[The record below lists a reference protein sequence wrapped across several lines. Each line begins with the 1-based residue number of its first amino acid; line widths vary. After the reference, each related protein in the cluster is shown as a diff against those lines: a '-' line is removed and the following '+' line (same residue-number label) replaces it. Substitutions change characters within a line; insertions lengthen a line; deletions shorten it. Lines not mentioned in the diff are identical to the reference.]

1 MKKLLSMLVIVIWIV
16 SVCTSSYAGDYTIT
30 LSAEQEKAL
39 EILGENLQEE
49 VDGLLEDK
57 VYRAKEMRIFMY
69 SANKT
74 LTELDALTKDV
85 K

>member
-1 MKKLLSMLVIVIWIV
+1 MRWLVLVLCL
-16 SVCTSSYAGDYTIT
+16 VCQLSYAGDYTIT

-57 VYRAKEMRIFMY
+57 VYRAKEMKVFMY

-74 LTELDALTKDV
+74 LAELDAMTKEV
-85 K
+85 IK